1 MKAKGVPDNM
11 LELSKEFYTGKT
23 ARVSAEGEL
32 TDEFELRTGLGQGCC
47 LAPLLFNIY
56 LAAVMEEWYHI
67 ADTHLTLPYRIDGIL
82 HRHMDEVSL
91 NKYSTWDHMKLS
103 DLGYADD
110 AAFLTDTYEK
120 LVKTILGLQ
129 TLYKQWGLT
138 MSVEK
143 TKALVSQGELP
154 EPVQVEEVDGFDK
167 VKFTRNFEY
176 LGADVCTRQGCED
189 DITRRIDKAR
199 KAFWRLASS
208 VWDVKQLSL
217 AVKIRVYRT
226 CVVSVL
232 LYGCETWTTTF
243 QGRKKLEQVQTMC
256 LRKISKIGTWEQE
269 QMHLN
274 SGKLRDWLGVPTVCD
289 MVVQART
296 RWLGH
301 VARMNNKRLP
311 KQMFFAFFP
320 GSVGAPTQVGR
331 RSGKWLAF
339 DFVNDLEKAGIPFSG
354 WLQTARRDHG
364 SEWCTKVFQIARW
377 YAPETPQ
384 AGIDPPDRAKERSRN
399 APSRNVK
406 RTFVEHV
413 KLQQE

>member
-1 MKAKGVPDNM
+1 
-11 LELSKEFYTGKT
+11 
-23 ARVSAEGEL
+23 
-32 TDEFELRTGLGQGCC
+32 
-47 LAPLLFNIY
+47 
-56 LAAVMEEWYHI
+56 
-67 ADTHLTLPYRIDGIL
+67 
-82 HRHMDEVSL
+82 MDEVSL